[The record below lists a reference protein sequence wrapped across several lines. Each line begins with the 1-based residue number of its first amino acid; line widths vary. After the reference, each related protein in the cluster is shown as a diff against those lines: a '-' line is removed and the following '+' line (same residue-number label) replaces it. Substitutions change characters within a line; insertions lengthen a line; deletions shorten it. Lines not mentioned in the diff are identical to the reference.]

1 MSVEDK
7 ASFSSQ
13 ATQRADR
20 NAIERGLALDAE
32 KLLSASP
39 EPKEIFVAEGTEGIW
54 VGSNILGE
62 GTYGKVYAVTEK
74 HTGINLAAKIGKRT
88 SMDNM
93 EHERQCLS
101 KFASPHVIQM
111 FGFVAVSDDRIA
123 LLLEI
128 AECDLQAWLSQNPL
142 PSLPALAPRWQL
154 TLQMAAGLCHV
165 HSRDVVHCDVKTE
178 NALIFQNGKL
188 LKISDFGCSMALQ
201 VGKAIVVGNLTY
213 TSLFRPPELIVAG
226 SNKTFASPATDVFA
240 FGCVCFDLFRSRH
253 SSLYLF
259 PDKKLMMRMA
269 HAAQSRGLPAALAA
283 MVQARDH
290 RLQLRVTCGAR
301 AIDLVKAAV
310 TAPERRISL
319 QSIVTRCRTNLDDSC
334 LEQRR
339 PPALL

>member
-74 HTGINLAAKIGKRT
+74 HTGINLAAKI
-88 SMDNM
+88 
-93 EHERQCLS
+93 
-101 KFASPHVIQM
+101 ASPHVIQM

-269 HAAQSRGLPAALAA
+269 HAAQSRGLPAALAV